1 MCTLVA
7 FQWLT
12 GAVCLRRD
20 HQVQKMSPS
29 DDSFNDG
36 CHWSPSGRS
45 APLQLFIIWTDKGTI
60 PTSETLWVI
69 CAKVNRAPRFHHI
82 HGADTHTGASVA
94 VLARFFQPPWR
105 STTVVSLFPTT
116 FIDRS
121 LSAMNGCKANEGGE
135 NPELQVT
142 DHGSGFTQA
151 GRGRKKLHRMAL
163 EKKGEVRN
171 KTWSHFLKS
180 MLARR
185 QTYSVP
191 RLGSQT
197 MRLKLDVYSRGN
209 EVYRAWL
216 G

>member
-1 MCTLVA
+1 MCKSKPGSPLPSHPRGGHTHGGFCRRVSPFLSATVA
-7 FQWLT
+7 E
-12 GAVCLRRD
+12 
-20 HQVQKMSPS
+20 H
-29 DDSFNDG
+29 DG
-36 CHWSPSGRS
+36 
-45 APLQLFIIWTDKGTI
+45 
-60 PTSETLWVI
+60 
-69 CAKVNRAPRFHHI
+69 RF
-82 HGADTHTGASVA
+82 
-94 VLARFFQPPWR
+94 P
-105 STTVVSLFPTT
+105 FPTT

-151 GRGRKKLHRMAL
+151 GRGRKKLHRMVL

-185 QTYSVP
+185 QSYSVP

-197 MRLKLDVYSRGN
+197 MRLKLDVYSRGI